1 MQAVVAPL
9 AEALKPAAQA
19 PPLPPRA
26 QWQFESPPR
35 VPAAGEAGEVD
46 LIGRAH
52 TTLAF
57 ANRTSSPEIGVR
69 LARTRAAMA
78 IAND

>member
-1 MQAVVAPL
+1 MQIYPAVGYGPEAPKCRSR
-9 AEALKPAAQA
+9 ALG
-19 PPLPPRA
+19 R
-26 QWQFESPPR
+26 ECPPR
-35 VPAAGEAGEVD
+35 VPAAGEAGEAGEVD

-52 TTLAF
+52 TTLALE
-57 ANRTSSPEIGVR
+57 NRTSSHEIGVR